1 MAKTDGGN
9 VYKEI
14 LIEAKLKIDREV
26 MKQS

>member
-14 LIEAKLKIDREV
+14 LIEAKLKMEREV

>member
-14 LIEAKLKIDREV
+14 LIETKLKMERDV
-26 MKQS
+26 KKQS